1 LFAIGT
7 RRPFSKLRTALM
19 DTFARFANPS
29 WLQSTDDEAHARFEA
44 IRFADNGCAAFCPRC
59 DCTAVYAYAVRRIWK
74 CKACSY
80 QFSVTSGTIFAS
92 RKPAPT
98 RPSPSSPV
106 SAGPCLGS
114 TTTSAAGLG
123 AVAYQQRARQGTR
136 LAAEQAV
143 RPMRVALAEQR
154 QRGVL
159 AQQLDILAQAAAAAT
174 CRSRCMRPTQP
185 LSGDRMV
192 GRQ

>member
-1 LFAIGT
+1 MAQHFLLSAKARTLSLASI
-7 RRPFSKLRTALM
+7 LRM
-19 DTFARFANPS
+19 
-29 WLQSTDDEAHARFEA
+29 TDDEAHARFEA
-44 IRFADNGCAAFCPRC
+44 IRFADNGGAAFCPRC

-123 AVAYQQRARQGTR
+123 AVAYQQRAR
-136 LAAEQAV
+136 EAV